1 MAAEEGRA
9 RSRSRAREP
18 DESEAPAVPEEI
30 PSAPE
35 GAPAV
40 PEEIPSAPEGAPAM
54 PEEALGMP
62 ERAPDEMTDVP
73 PPASGGTEILEL
85 AQKLSESATKIG
97 KVIEDLGLVFDEF
110 NNGRLELQKG
120 FQELS
125 TQIKGT
131 NHCITT
137 MTAGVAFQAGEV
149 TKLLKAFDGW
159 LNTSRWAMA
168 GSQTIETNIKGVQGE
183 IEKQAERLGA
193 SMNGSLETLGG
204 HIQELVNLLKEQ
216 PWGPAF
222 PPAAPGSAPEGVTET
237 GTPLTPGVVGFPT
250 VGAPVAGGP
259 GVPGVSGAYGAAG
272 MANTG
277 ESMMGPPGHVPATP
291 PAPSVPPAPAVPPVP
306 AVPPRAADSV
316 PLSLFM
322 AYCPEHPSG
331 QRPSGPLG
339 IATPSQR
346 VGIVTRDAGTGAL
359 RTLSP
364 TAYRSDQ
371 ITGITSLWAPQGLGM
386 IRDGNSQFRR
396 IY

>member
-110 NNGRLELQKG
+110 NNGRMELQKG

-149 TKLLKAFDGW
+149 TKLLKAFDRW
-159 LNTSRWAMA
+159 SNTSRWAMA

-183 IEKQAERLGA
+183 IENKQKGWE
-193 SMNGSLETLGG
+193 
-204 HIQELVNLLKEQ
+204 
-216 PWGPAF
+216 
-222 PPAAPGSAPEGVTET
+222 
-237 GTPLTPGVVGFPT
+237 
-250 VGAPVAGGP
+250 PV
-259 GVPGVSGAYGAAG
+259 
-272 MANTG
+272 
-277 ESMMGPPGHVPATP
+277 
-291 PAPSVPPAPAVPPVP
+291 
-306 AVPPRAADSV
+306 
-316 PLSLFM
+316 
-322 AYCPEHPSG
+322 
-331 QRPSGPLG
+331 
-339 IATPSQR
+339 
-346 VGIVTRDAGTGAL
+346 
-359 RTLSP
+359 
-364 TAYRSDQ
+364 
-371 ITGITSLWAPQGLGM
+371 
-386 IRDGNSQFRR
+386 
-396 IY
+396 